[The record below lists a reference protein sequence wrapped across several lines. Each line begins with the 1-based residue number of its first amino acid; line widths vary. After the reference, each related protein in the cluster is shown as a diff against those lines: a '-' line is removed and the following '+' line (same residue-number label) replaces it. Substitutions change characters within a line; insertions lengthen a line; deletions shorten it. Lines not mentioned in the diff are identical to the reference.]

1 MAGHTE
7 KEAAELWCPHAR
19 LVHVFGGKAAPIAG
33 NSVMHADTGRVDVV
47 RCIGSRCSQWRWFDA
62 FDQTIRS
69 TIQPPGNGWEDCG
82 KAALQSDETIRVWTR
97 IIPDDERRGFCGL
110 AGRP

>member
-19 LVHVFGGKAAPIAG
+19 NVTDVRGTWQTG
-33 NSVMHADTGRVDVV
+33 NRVEYDFPT
-47 RCIGSRCSQWRWFDA
+47 CIGSRCSQWRWNINELVIGDL
-62 FDQTIRS
+62 S
-69 TIQPPGNGWEDCG
+69 
-82 KAALQSDETIRVWTR
+82 
-97 IIPDDERRGFCGL
+97 RGFCGL